1 VGVLPL
7 FRAMQIFY
15 LAYFI
20 LHPEWWTSSE
30 GNKGV
35 SRQQINPWLLH
46 ILTRILHQ
54 RKGNKHIGTFVC
66 VCVCIRKSN
75 DDISYWMNEKYF
87 FSKMWAFVCV
97 RGGRI
102 IDPSQYYYN
111 RLVNSEEK
119 KYNTRDDRLS
129 KKKCEKSSRR
139 FLIGYTIGR
148 KPR

>member
-1 VGVLPL
+1 
-7 FRAMQIFY
+7 
-15 LAYFI
+15 
-20 LHPEWWTSSE
+20 
-30 GNKGV
+30 
-35 SRQQINPWLLH
+35 
-46 ILTRILHQ
+46 
-54 RKGNKHIGTFVC
+54 
-66 VCVCIRKSN
+66 
-75 DDISYWMNEKYF
+75 
-87 FSKMWAFVCV
+87 MWAFVCV